1 MPPTK
6 KVKKEGD
13 IDWSV
18 LRLSMIMF
26 SLCIVLSGSMLAG
39 SYYFRINMEKDYK
52 QHKSQFQSISRRYLD
67 IDQEE
72 QLLLDY
78 YPKFVKLYNE
88 GIIGR
93 ERRLNWIEALRLSGE
108 MVDIPRLTYAIE
120 SQQEYV
126 PAFSV
131 NYNGFKLYSSRMEL
145 ELGLLHEGD
154 MFNLFKQL
162 NKLAKGMY
170 TVNAC
175 SFKRNGRET
184 IFVKDAININTAC
197 TLQWITINLPDG
209 KNIERL

>member
-145 ELGLLHEGD
+145 EAIKQVGEGD
-154 MFNLFKQL
+154 V
-162 NKLAKGMY
+162 Y
-170 TVNAC
+170 
-175 SFKRNGRET
+175 R
-184 IFVKDAININTAC
+184 
-197 TLQWITINLPDG
+197 
-209 KNIERL
+209 